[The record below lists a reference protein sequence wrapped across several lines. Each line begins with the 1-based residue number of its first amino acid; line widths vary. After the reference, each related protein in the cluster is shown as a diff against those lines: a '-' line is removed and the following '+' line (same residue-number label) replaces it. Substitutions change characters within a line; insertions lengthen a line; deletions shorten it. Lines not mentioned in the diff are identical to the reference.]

1 MTRLFHVFPG
11 WPGVGVPFLGASG
24 DGSCPY
30 PIIHWGRDALRQT
43 RVEEVGEAAG
53 LKLSEQDMAAE
64 RILATQAS
72 LPPPTQDHS
81 RLWEWHPQAV
91 VKSGNSSQ
99 GRPRHP
105 PLAPRGWVRR
115 AGQGIIFDFLFAIV
129 SAGINKR
136 LPLPKILNSLVRNS
150 PRR

>member
-1 MTRLFHVFPG
+1 MFSP
-11 WPGVGVPFLGASG
+11 VGRALAYRS
-24 DGSCPY
+24 
-30 PIIHWGRDALRQT
+30 WGPQVMVVALIPSSIGGETHFARGGC
-43 RVEEVGEAAG
+43 EEVGEAAG